1 MRLLRIE
8 VVIASAAL
16 VLFVLLG
23 WSNYEMRRRAVET
36 VESYSS
42 YDFQRGGYHAWFDL
56 LRREGIHV
64 ARYERRPA
72 YLNDSVATLI
82 VATNDFDTQLRAKEQ
97 LPTGQYATSDL
108 VKLHDWVVAG
118 GRLVWL
124 VDQAT
129 ATDDET
135 KQRLRK
141 LFGLHSHGSLR
152 LPLVSQSGTSSDAA
166 IPIVPSPLTDGV
178 ATLSG
183 TSGLRI
189 PFDADPEMTPLFA
202 DDRGSVVAWYA
213 LGRGSVVIV
222 TDETLFENGRIAKA
236 DNARLA
242 YNLAAFGLAPGDMV
256 AFEEWTHGYQTGD
269 TWWSVTPWPMRL
281 GLSVIFSA
289 LALALLGAVWRFGP
303 AAKLPDNTERTSEE
317 YVTSMAML
325 LDRGRAARKAIHDL
339 GQIAL
344 HAAARSVG
352 LPDSAPA
359 SLIATRLRG
368 SEAGDRRA
376 HDLITLER
384 LTGYEHPSPAELIQ
398 AAQLSH
404 TLRKDL
410 SLDGFQHIQPRR
422 SAARR
427 SA

>member
-222 TDETLFENGRIAKA
+222 TDETLFENGRIAKD

-242 YNLAAFGLAPGDMV
+242 
-256 AFEEWTHGYQTGD
+256 
-269 TWWSVTPWPMRL
+269 
-281 GLSVIFSA
+281 
-289 LALALLGAVWRFGP
+289 
-303 AAKLPDNTERTSEE
+303 
-317 YVTSMAML
+317 
-325 LDRGRAARKAIHDL
+325 
-339 GQIAL
+339 
-344 HAAARSVG
+344 
-352 LPDSAPA
+352 
-359 SLIATRLRG
+359 
-368 SEAGDRRA
+368 
-376 HDLITLER
+376 
-384 LTGYEHPSPAELIQ
+384 
-398 AAQLSH
+398 
-404 TLRKDL
+404 
-410 SLDGFQHIQPRR
+410 
-422 SAARR
+422 
-427 SA
+427 